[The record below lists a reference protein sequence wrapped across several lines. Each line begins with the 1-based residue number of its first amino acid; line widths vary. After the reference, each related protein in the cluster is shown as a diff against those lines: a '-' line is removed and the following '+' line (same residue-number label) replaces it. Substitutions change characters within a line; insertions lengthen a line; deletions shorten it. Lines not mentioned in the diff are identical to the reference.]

1 MKSFRVKL
9 RDAALSASTI
19 YLHYAL
25 GLRLASHNFP
35 SEIFSFIL
43 LAISIKPCHTQ
54 SMAAALFLD
63 SAKNL
68 SQIILAK
75 LYGITRLAIHEV
87 LLRQCASFGSKI
99 YSQIALAKLCGI
111 A

>member
-1 MKSFRVKL
+1 MKSFRGKL

-35 SEIFSFIL
+35 SEIFSFVL

-54 SMAAALFLD
+54 SMAAVFFLD

-68 SQIILAK
+68 SQI
-75 LYGITRLAIHEV
+75 
-87 LLRQCASFGSKI
+87 
-99 YSQIALAKLCGI
+99 ALAELCGI
-111 A
+111 ALTTAKAVDRKLRIRAFAMTNETKR

>member
-9 RDAALSASTI
+9 RDAALSVSTI

-63 SAKNL
+63 STKNL
-68 SQIILAK
+68 SQIALA
-75 LYGITRLAIHEV
+75 G
-87 LLRQCASFGSKI
+87 SFGAAHVYHFDYI
-99 YSQIALAKLCGI
+99 
-111 A
+111 